1 MGKVW
6 FRWESFSSL
15 SFILLKLFQQKTAL
29 GLLTKSSFF
38 NQLRRLLLILEETL
52 AGGLAQL
59 AGINVGLQ
67 HLCHAFEII
76 RS

>member
-52 AGGLAQL
+52 AGGLTKL